1 MKYNVP
7 FLRNKAFREN
17 RTVGRDYVLIYL
29 IKHILFPFIHIATFT
44 TECFFFFF
52 FLLATVIVA
61 GGFISVKLNQTL
73 GGKIMED
80 FRWIR
85 NNIRRDQVRGIL
97 K

>member
-73 GGKIMED
+73 GGK
-80 FRWIR
+80 
-85 NNIRRDQVRGIL
+85 NNGRLQKQKTTSEGMKRGAS
-97 K
+97 